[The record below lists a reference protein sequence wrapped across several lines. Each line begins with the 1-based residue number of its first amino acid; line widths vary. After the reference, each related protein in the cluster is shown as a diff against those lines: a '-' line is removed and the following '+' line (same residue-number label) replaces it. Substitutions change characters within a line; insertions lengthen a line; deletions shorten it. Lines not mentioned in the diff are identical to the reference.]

1 MTRVFQV
8 WIASIFSLF
17 LSACVSQEGNKTFDS
32 HEAAKARIELGLGY
46 LSQHDFARAKQNF
59 DKALS
64 HAPNYYLSHAVL
76 AYLYQKQGH
85 LDLARHAYEKAIK
98 LDKNQGDVL
107 NNYGAFLCQQ
117 GEFEQAYKQFS
128 QALNAPHYYQHA
140 DTYENLVWCAS
151 FAKDAVR
158 YQQNLQHLTQF
169 DPNRAKKFP
178 PHIE

>member
-107 NNYGAFLCQQ
+107 NNYGTFYANKVSLNKLTNNFL
-117 GEFEQAYKQFS
+117 K
-128 QALNAPHYYQHA
+128 H
-140 DTYENLVWCAS
+140 
-151 FAKDAVR
+151 
-158 YQQNLQHLTQF
+158 
-169 DPNRAKKFP
+169 
-178 PHIE
+178 